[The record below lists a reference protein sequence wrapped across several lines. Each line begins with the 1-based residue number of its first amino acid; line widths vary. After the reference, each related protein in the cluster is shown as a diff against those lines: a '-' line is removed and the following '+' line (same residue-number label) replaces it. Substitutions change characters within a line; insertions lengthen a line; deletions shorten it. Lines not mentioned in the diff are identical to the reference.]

1 VGAAEAAR
9 GTGVTA
15 LLQDLN
21 PRIRTGAAVVLT
33 GDFNEPSH
41 RDWIPPVVKAGLAAL
56 AVPYPTT
63 RRVVQAGMIDAY
75 RSVYPDPVSHPG
87 WTWTPINGMPQTP
100 RPVATAILLAA
111 LLLPMGARAGL
122 TWSQLP
128 PIPESLGYAAPFAGV
143 AGGSLVVAG
152 GANFPD
158 GAPWDGG
165 AKVWHDRVFALE
177 QPNEAWREVGRLPRP
192 LGYGVSITT
201 PGGILCMGG
210 SDADRH
216 YADCFLLRLAD
227 GRAATDQLP
236 GLPRPLANM
245 AGARL
250 GNTVFI
256 IGGTS
261 TPTATTAENT
271 LLAFHLDQPQRGWIE
286 LAPLPGPGRL
296 LPVVGVRG
304 DALFVFSGASLA
316 PDAAGNPVRN
326 YLRDAWRHDAR
337 HGWRQLADLPR
348 PAVAAPFPAPAT
360 GASHLF
366 VIGGD
371 DGALLDFESRSRHP
385 GFPRS
390 VFGYDTVTDTWA
402 EFGSLPSGMHSPVTV
417 PVVEWRGRFVIPSGE
432 IRPGVRTAQVLA
444 VSPAPARASF
454 GWINWTVVA
463 LYLAG
468 MIGIGVGFMKREASA
483 STEAY
488 FRGGQRIPAWV
499 AGLSIFA
506 TMLSALTF
514 MGIPARAYQTD
525 ISWYIGQLPILLIV
539 PLVAFCYLPFFRR
552 LDLTSAYEYLERR
565 FSLPCRLFASCS
577 FVLLHLGRI
586 AIVLYLPALA
596 LAAVSDINVV
606 TAILVI
612 GVLCL
617 IYTVIGGIQ
626 AVVWTD
632 AIQAIVLMAGA
643 ILCFVLAGMRVEG
656 GFAGMAEIA
665 IRDGKLFE
673 SLRWDGFDVADGTTS
688 AIVLFVA
695 FFFNSLITYTSSQDV
710 VQRYVTTRDLA
721 AARRSLWLTMWLSV
735 FGSLVFFG
743 LGVAIYAFYKTH
755 PGQLDPAMAANDSIL
770 PFYIMQQLPVGVSGL
785 VIAAIFAASQSTVS
799 SSLNSIATAFI
810 KDLDAR
816 LLRPGRDDRTYLRGA
831 QGAVVVAGSFSIAV
845 AVWMAESNLESAFK
859 TFNILIGLTAGS
871 MGGLF
876 ALGVFTR
883 RAHGTG
889 ALLGALLGLGVVL
902 ALRFSGAPVT
912 GLLYGFIGFA
922 VCFGAGWLLSLVLP
936 GAGAMGYPPHER
948 RSSRGHPVRPAT
960 LRSR

>member
-1 VGAAEAAR
+1 M
-9 GTGVTA
+9 T
-15 LLQDLN
+15 
-21 PRIRTGAAVVLT
+21 
-33 GDFNEPSH
+33 
-41 RDWIPPVVKAGLAAL
+41 
-56 AVPYPTT
+56 
-63 RRVVQAGMIDAY
+63 
-75 RSVYPDPVSHPG
+75 DP
-87 WTWTPINGMPQTP
+87 
-100 RPVATAILLAA
+100 
-111 LLLPMGARAGL
+111 
-122 TWSQLP
+122 
-128 PIPESLGYAAPFAGV
+128 LGFAAPFAGV
-143 AGGSLVVAG
+143 VNGSLVVGG
-152 GANFPD
+152 GANFPH

-165 AKVWHDRVFALE
+165 AKVWHDRVFVLDE
-177 QPNEAWREVGRLPRP
+177 PDGAWREAGRLPRP

-201 PGGILCMGG
+201 PHGILSIGG

-216 YADCFLLRLAD
+216 YSDCFLLRLAD
-227 GRAATDQLP
+227 GQVVTENLP
-236 GLPRPLANM
+236 RLPRPLANL

-250 GNTVFI
+250 GNTVLI

-261 TPTATTAENT
+261 TPTATTAENA
-271 LLAFHLDQPQRGWIE
+271 LLAFDLDQPQRGWKE
-286 LAPLPGPGRL
+286 LVPLPGPGRV
-296 LPVVGVRG
+296 LPVVGVRAG
-304 DALFVFSGASLA
+304 ALFVFSGASLA
-316 PDAAGNPVRN
+316 PDTDGKPVRT
-326 YLRDAWRHDAR
+326 YLRDAWCYDLGQ
-337 HGWRQLADLPR
+337 GWRQLADLPR
-348 PAVAAPFPAPAT
+348 PAVAAPFPAPAI
-360 GASHLF
+360 GVSHLF

-371 DGALLDFESRSRHP
+371 DGALVGFGREPRHP
-385 GFPRS
+385 GFSRS
-390 VFGYDTVTDTWA
+390 VLGYDTVTDTWA
-402 EFGSLPSGMHSPVTV
+402 EFESLPAAWHSPVTV

-432 IRPGVRTAQVLA
+432 IRPAVRTPQVLVLA
-444 VSPAPARASF
+444 PAPGETSF
-454 GWINWTVVA
+454 GWINWTVVS

-468 MIGIGVGFMKREASA
+468 MIGMGVWFMKREAAS

-552 LDLTSAYEYLERR
+552 LDLTSAYEYLEQR
-565 FSLPCRLFASCS
+565 FSLACRLFASLS

-596 LAAVSDINVV
+596 LAAVSDIDVV

-617 IYTVIGGIQ
+617 IYTVIGGIK

-632 AIQAIVLMAGA
+632 AIQALVLMAGA
-643 ILCFVLAGMRVEG
+643 ILCFVLAALRVEG

-665 IRDGKLFE
+665 TRDAKLFE
-673 SLRWDGFDVADGTTS
+673 SLRWDGFDLADGTAS

-695 FFFNSLITYTSSQDV
+695 FFFNSFITYTSSQDV

-721 AARRSLWLTMWLSV
+721 AARRALWLTMWLSV

-743 LGVAIYAFYKTH
+743 LGVAVYAFYKTH

-799 SSLNSIATAFI
+799 SSLNSVATAYI
-810 KDLDAR
+810 KDVDAR
-816 LLRPGRDDRTYLRGA
+816 LLRPGRDDRTYLRTA
-831 QGAVVVAGSFSIAV
+831 QAAVLLAGSLSIGV

-859 TFNILIGLTAGS
+859 TFNVLIGLTAGS
-871 MGGLF
+871 LGGLF

-883 RAHGTG
+883 RANGTG

-902 ALRFSGAPVT
+902 GLRFSGAPVT

-922 VCFGAGWLLSLVLP
+922 VCFGSGWLFSLVLRGP
-936 GAGAMGYPPHER
+936 ADRSLSLAPSR
-948 RSSRGHPVRPAT
+948 RGT
-960 LRSR
+960 